1 LNGVADARGG
11 LHIVHGVKE
20 DAAHIVVDQV
30 HNLLGGVKDAGVEQR
45 FGVIA
50 VAAEEARE
58 LSRHAGATERH
69 GALNLVQ
76 VSDGH
81 DACFDGHI
89 NPGTLGFLT
98 EGIKLI
104 VIEKQLGDQVINPA
118 IDLDFQVFDILIE

>member
-1 LNGVADARGG
+1 MN
-11 LHIVHGVKE
+11 
-20 DAAHIVVDQV
+20 AAHIVVDQV
-30 HNLLGGVKDAGVEQR
+30 HNLFGGVKDAGVEKG

-58 LSRHAGATERH
+58 LGRHACATERH
-69 GALNLVQ
+69 GALDLVQ

-81 DACFDGHI
+81 DACFDGRI
-89 NPGTLGFLT
+89 NPCPLGFLT